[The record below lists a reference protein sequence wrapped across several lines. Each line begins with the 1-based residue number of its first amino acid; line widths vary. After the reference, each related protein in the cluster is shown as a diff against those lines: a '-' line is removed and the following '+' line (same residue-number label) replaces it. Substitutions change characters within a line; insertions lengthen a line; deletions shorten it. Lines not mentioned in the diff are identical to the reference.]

1 MTLGYS
7 PQLSA
12 HKVFILDW
20 SDSETVKRLVLC
32 DNNMCLASG
41 IAVLFLYLSL
51 VFHIVYILI
60 RDAEVHFD
68 IVYIYTL
75 NRNAEVHH
83 FWLSLFC
90 H

>member
-1 MTLGYS
+1 
-7 PQLSA
+7 
-12 HKVFILDW
+12 
-20 SDSETVKRLVLC
+20 
-32 DNNMCLASG
+32 MCLASR
-41 IAVLFLYLSL
+41 IAVLFLYLPL

-60 RDAEVHFD
+60 RDAGVHFD

-75 NRNAEVHH
+75 NGNAEVHH